1 MITID
6 KKEFQTNIDEYI
18 QLGQEEEIAISEH
31 DQILFIIVP
40 EKKRLKRQWESFFDS
55 LPEEAL
61 NDERITHKKRF

>member
-31 DQILFIIVP
+31 D
-40 EKKRLKRQWESFFDS
+40 
-55 LPEEAL
+55 
-61 NDERITHKKRF
+61 